1 MSAGRLTESSGVG
14 SSAAGSGGVRSSA
27 LKSGDAEADGGS
39 APRRARTPLRAR
51 LAALLE
57 RGAIWLVILLLIGIG
72 ALWSDAFLQPVYLA
86 NVLRQAAPIGIAAI
100 GVTLVMVMGGV
111 DLSIGAIVSACAV
124 CAAALMDG
132 DPARLPLAIA
142 ASCAL
147 GVVLGAGN
155 GVLVAAS
162 RVSPF
167 ILTLGTAIVI
177 YGGTQIA
184 TGGTAKG
191 RIAPGFREFFN
202 DRLADLVPVLAVS
215 FVLLAFVGI
224 ALQNGTRF
232 GRSLYL
238 VGANPAAAR
247 LCGLPIGRITVL
259 AYACS
264 GLFGALGG
272 LALLARSGVSGS
284 LAASGYEF
292 DVLAAVVLGGTSFQG
307 GRGGIGGT
315 VAGVLILTLA
325 FNLVNVVGLHYHA
338 QLIVKGAVIVLA
350 SALYRRLGAT

>member
-1 MSAGRLTESSGVG
+1 M
-14 SSAAGSGGVRSSA
+14 
-27 LKSGDAEADGGS
+27 
-39 APRRARTPLRAR
+39 RRA
-51 LAALLE
+51 
-57 RGAIWLVILLLIGIG
+57 AIWLVVLLLVGVG
-72 ALWSDAFLQPVYLA
+72 RLLSEAFLDPVYLA
-86 NVLRQAAPIGIAAI
+86 NILRQAAPVGIAAI
-100 GVTLVMVMGGV
+100 GVTLVMVKGGV
-111 DLSIGAIVSACAV
+111 DLSVGAIVSASAV
-124 CAAALMDG
+124 CGAALMEG
-132 DPARLPLAIA
+132 DAARLPLAIA
-142 ASCAL
+142 ACCAL
-147 GVVLGAGN
+147 GALLGAAN
-155 GVLVAAS
+155 GLIVAAS

-177 YGGTQIA
+177 YGGTQMA
-184 TGGTAKG
+184 TGGTAAG

-202 DRLADLVPVLAVS
+202 DRIADTVPVLAIA
-215 FVLLAFVGI
+215 FIALALVGS

-238 VGANPAAAR
+238 LGASPAAAR
-247 LCGLPIGRITVL
+247 LCGLPVARITVL
-259 AYACS
+259 AYLCS
-264 GLFGALGG
+264 GLFAALGG

-325 FNLVNVVGLHYHA
+325 FNLVNVIGLHYHA